1 MKSYVNQSCDK
12 HTTDDHISYLS
23 HWCVCIWMD
32 FFWKTEV
39 WSLFLA
45 LTCQKL
51 VWGKELRIPDCLLL
65 RSRVPVNGKGMF
77 WITGGFKSP
86 PATSEWQR
94 EQKKQR
100 VLSFTE
106 AETTTDNL
114 GPCSNSPVLKRWEI
128 CRSRTQ
134 KKLAGRLR
142 SLQRPAIPS
151 WPQYHQLP
159 FSDWLQHMQVNW
171 QLNGNRCQNSS

>member
-1 MKSYVNQSCDK
+1 MKSYVNLPCEK

-23 HWCVCIWMD
+23 HWCVYIWMD

-45 LTCQKL
+45 LTCQNL
-51 VWGKELRIPDCLLL
+51 VGGKELRIPDCLLL

-86 PATSEWQR
+86 PATSEWQQ

-114 GPCSNSPVLKRWEI
+114 GPCSTALESVETLGKCVVAKHKEI
-128 CRSRTQ
+128 SWQTTQ
-134 KKLAGRLR
+134 FAKTRHPIWR
-142 SLQRPAIPS
+142 H
-151 WPQYHQLP
+151 YHQLP
-159 FSDWLQHMQVNW
+159 FSDWL
-171 QLNGNRCQNSS
+171 